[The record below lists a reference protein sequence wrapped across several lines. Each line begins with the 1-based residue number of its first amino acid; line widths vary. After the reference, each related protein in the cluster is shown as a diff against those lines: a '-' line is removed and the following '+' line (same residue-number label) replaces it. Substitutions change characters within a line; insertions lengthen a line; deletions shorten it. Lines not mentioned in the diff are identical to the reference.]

1 MLRWPILVM
10 LFVTTILFIGL
21 YKHQEEIVKMATII
35 VPGKPNVQL
44 NVTLLINNTAF

>member
-1 MLRWPILVM
+1 MLRWPILVI

-21 YKHQEEIVKMATII
+21 YKHQEEKVKMATII